1 MLPNENHL
9 PTSPDCSDLE
19 PLLVDYAART
29 LPPAER
35 AQVAAHLAQCPAC
48 QEKADQYSIL
58 LTALDDLPPVLP
70 PMGLRDD
77 FQAMLAA
84 EKAKLP
90 TSSQPKSHEAKVVPM
105 HPTTGTSTASNT
117 VMWLRIAA
125 SIALL
130 AVGTVFGLLLR
141 QPAAPEV
148 AAVTPAADAQQL
160 AARLTAATQQP
171 ATASHRIQLVS
182 EASGNSRPGDPTV
195 LVLINTLNADPNP
208 NVRLAA
214 AEALYRLR
222 ADSLVAPALI
232 QALPVQTDPN
242 VQITLIELLVK
253 LRDKQA
259 VPQLKRLSQRP
270 DALPAVR
277 DQARQ
282 GISILI

>member
-1 MLPNENHL
+1 MLNNENHL
-9 PTSPDCSDLE
+9 PIPPDCSDLE
-19 PLLVDYAART
+19 PLLMDYAART
-29 LPPAER
+29 LPPQER

-48 QEKADQYSIL
+48 QEKTAQYSTL
-58 LTALDDLPPVLP
+58 LTALDDLPPVMP

-84 EKAKLP
+84 EKALVSA
-90 TSSQPKSHEAKVVPM
+90 TSQAKSHEAKVVPL
-105 HPTTGTSTASNT
+105 HPVASASAASNT

-141 QPAAPEV
+141 QPATPEM
-148 AAVTPAADAQQL
+148 ATATPAADAQQL

-182 EASGNSRPGDPTV
+182 DASGNSRPGDPTV
-195 LVLINTLNADPNP
+195 LVLINTLNSDPNP

-214 AEALYRLR
+214 ADALYRLR

-232 QALPVQTDPN
+232 QALPGQTDPN

-253 LRDKQA
+253 LRDKKA

>member
-1 MLPNENHL
+1 MFTPENHQ
-9 PTSPDCSDLE
+9 PTPPDCSELE
-19 PLLVDYAART
+19 PLLMDYAART

-35 AQVAAHLAQCPAC
+35 AQVAAHLAQCPVC
-48 QEKADQYSIL
+48 QERASQYSTL
-58 LTALDDLPPVLP
+58 LTAIDDLPPVMP

-77 FQAMLAA
+77 FQAILAA
-84 EKAKLP
+84 EKARLP
-90 TSSQPKSHEAKVVPM
+90 VAAPAQPHEAKVVPL
-105 HPTTGTSTASNT
+105 HAASSAAASNT

-130 AVGTVFGLLLR
+130 AVGTVIGLLLSR
-141 QPAAPEV
+141 PGAPV
-148 AAVTPAADAQQL
+148 LAVSPDMQAQSL
-160 AARLTAATQQP
+160 AARLTAASQQP
-171 ATASHRIQLVS
+171 ATASHRIQMVS
-182 EASGNSRPGDPTV
+182 EASGTSRPGDPTV
-195 LVLINTLNADPNP
+195 LVLINTLNSDPNP

-214 AEALYRLR
+214 AEALYNLR
-222 ADSLVAPALI
+222 ADSLVAPALV

-282 GISILI
+282 GLSILI

>member
-1 MLPNENHL
+1 MLHNETHL
-9 PTSPDCSDLE
+9 PIPPDCSDLE
-19 PLLVDYAART
+19 LLLMDYAART
-29 LPPAER
+29 LPPQER
-35 AQVAAHLAQCPAC
+35 ARVAAHLAQCPAC
-48 QEKADQYSIL
+48 QQKAAQYSSL
-58 LTALDDLPPVLP
+58 LTALDDLPPVMP

-84 EKAKLP
+84 EKALVSA
-90 TSSQPKSHEAKVVPM
+90 TSQAQSLEAKVVPL
-105 HPTTGTSTASNT
+105 HPVASASAASNT

-141 QPAAPEV
+141 QPTTPEI
-148 AAVTPAADAQQL
+148 ATTTPAADAQQL

-182 EASGNSRPGDPTV
+182 DASGNSRPGDPTV
-195 LVLINTLNADPNP
+195 LVLINTLNSDPNP

-214 AEALYRLR
+214 ADALYRLR

-253 LRDKQA
+253 LRDKKA

>member
-1 MLPNENHL
+1 MFDNEKYL
-9 PTSPDCSDLE
+9 PTPPSCSDLE
-19 PLLVDYAART
+19 ALLMDYAART
-29 LPPAER
+29 LPPAQR
-35 AQVAAHLAQCPAC
+35 AQVAAHLAQCPTC
-48 QEKADQYSIL
+48 QERVTQYSTL
-58 LTALDDLPPVLP
+58 LTAFDDLPPVLP

-90 TSSQPKSHEAKVVPM
+90 APNQAAAPEAKVVPL
-105 HPTTGTSTASNT
+105 HPAGHASAMSNT

-125 SIALL
+125 SVALL

-141 QPAAPEV
+141 QPGTPQVAVAPGAE
-148 AAVTPAADAQQL
+148 AQSL
-160 AARLTAATQQP
+160 AAQLTAASQQP

-182 EASGNSRPGDPTV
+182 DASGSSRPGDPTV
-195 LVLINTLNADPNP
+195 LVLINTLNSDPNP

-222 ADSLVAPALI
+222 ADSLVAPALV

-253 LRDKQA
+253 LRNKQA

-282 GISILI
+282 GINILI